1 MEKIDGKI
9 IAFGVKDKVKEEIS
23 MNNYKVILVIIQ
35 VGEDSASSIYVR
47 NKEKACE
54 YCGIKVITQKLPEDI
69 TEKELLSY
77 IDMWNKAPE
86 VNGILV
92 QLPLPKHIDEQ
103 KIFNAI
109 EPIKDVDG
117 FHPVNVTK
125 LWMNNPSAIIPCTAK
140 GVIKLIESTGEYIS
154 GKNAVVIGRS
164 NIVGKLIA
172 KLLLDKGMS
181 VTICHSKTPYDELA
195 KYCHNT
201 DVVVCAVGKPLFLK
215 DGPQYKYDDVASPGI
230 VIDVGI
236 NRTEDGKFVG
246 DCDIDEMTKGPWSES
261 CIRYYTPVPG
271 GVGPMTIAC
280 LMENTLECYKVQNK
294 VGI

>member
-1 MEKIDGKI
+1 MNKIDGKS
-9 IAFGVKDKVKEEIS
+9 IALSVKDKVKDEINL
-23 MNNYKVILVIIQ
+23 NNYDVSLVVIQ
-35 VGEDSASSIYVR
+35 VGEDPASSVYVR

-69 TEKELLSY
+69 TEKELLIS
-77 IDMWNKAPE
+77 IDMWNKSE
-86 VNGILV
+86 ITGILV

-103 KIFNAI
+103 RVLNAI
-109 EPIKDVDG
+109 DNIKDVDG
-117 FHPVNVTK
+117 FHPVNVAK
-125 LWMNNPSAIIPCTAK
+125 LWFNDPTAIIPCTAK

-154 GKNAVVIGRS
+154 GKNAVVVGRS
-164 NIVGKLIA
+164 NIVGKPIA

-181 VTICHSKTPYDELA
+181 VTICHSKTPNDELA
-195 KYCHNT
+195 RYCHNA

-215 DGPQYKYDDVASPGI
+215 DGPQYKYDDVASSGI

>member
-1 MEKIDGKI
+1 MNKIDGKS
-9 IAFGVKDKVKEEIS
+9 IALSVKDKVKDEINL
-23 MNNYKVILVIIQ
+23 NNYDVSLVVIQ
-35 VGEDSASSIYVR
+35 VGEDPASSVYVR

-69 TEKELLSY
+69 TEKELLTS
-77 IDMWNKAPE
+77 IDMWNKSE
-86 VNGILV
+86 INGILV

-103 KIFNAI
+103 RILNAI
-109 EPIKDVDG
+109 DNIKDVDG
-117 FHPVNVTK
+117 FHPVNVAK
-125 LWMNNPSAIIPCTAK
+125 LWLNDPTAIIPCTAK
-140 GVIKLIESTGEYIS
+140 GVIKLIESTGEYLV
-154 GKNAVVIGRS
+154 GKNAVVVGRS
-164 NIVGKLIA
+164 NIVGKPVA

-181 VTICHSKTPYDELA
+181 VSICHSKTPETELSQ
-195 KYCHNT
+195 YCHNA

-215 DGPQYKYDDVASPGI
+215 DGPQYKYDNIASAGI

-236 NRTEDGKFVG
+236 NRTEDGKLVG
-246 DCDIDEMTKGPWSES
+246 DCDIEEMTKGPWSES

-280 LMENTLECYKVQNK
+280 LMENTLECYKIQNK